1 MYEEVLGLR
10 YFSEVA
16 LHGGSDYRAGHCLST
31 ACLLNATSSLT
42 HLINVHVYLV
52 VHCIV

>member
-10 YFSEVA
+10 YFSEVIF
-16 LHGGSDYRAGHCLST
+16 HWDSDYGAGHCLST
-31 ACLLNATSSLT
+31 AYLLNATSSLT
-42 HLINVHVYLV
+42 HLVNVHVYLV